1 LEYAI
6 LKLKEEKSKLIRNQT
21 IRCMMSSK
29 NTFEYEREKIRIQKE
44 IDEITEAIIHL
55 KVKGIK
61 NKNN

>member
-21 IRCMMSSK
+21 IGCMMSSK
-29 NTFEYEREKIRIQKE
+29 NVFEYEREKIRIQKE

-55 KVKGIK
+55 KVKSIK